1 MLDGLD
7 VTVIVVYLIGSAGI
21 GLWLSGRQANLKGYF
36 LGNRQLPWWAVTL
49 SVVATETS
57 ALTVIS
63 TPAIAYLGDISFLQ
77 LAVGYLLGRIVVA
90 FVLLPKYYAGEMV
103 TAYAYLG
110 KRFGGA
116 MQGTASVTFL
126 GTRLLADGVRMYAAA
141 IPLKFILDGLGADV
155 GYFWI
160 ITILSLVTIAYTLV
174 GGIRAVVWVD
184 VFQMGVYLLGGVI
197 ALFVLIDKTSGF
209 WSQAADAGKTQFLDF
224 TSDPITAP
232 YAFVTAIVGGALLSM
247 ASHGADQIVVQRLLT
262 CRTRA
267 DAQKAVIA
275 SGVIVFVQFALFLVV
290 GLALWSYYGGKSMTD
305 LGMAASGDELFP
317 TFIVEDLPSGVA
329 GLLLAG
335 ILAAA
340 MSTLSSS
347 LNALSSS
354 TMTDLIAQFRRTPLG
369 DREALTVSRV
379 TTLIWG
385 LVFIVFGNLFVGEDT
400 PVLEVGLSVASV
412 TYGGL
417 LGAFF
422 LGIFVRRARQLD
434 AMIGFVVAVAAMAAL
449 FVYQQWIVEEG
460 EVLVGFT
467 WFTAIGVVI
476 TMVIA
481 TALSLFHPAEPA
493 REDAE
498 ADVTDRA

>member
-7 VTVIVVYLIGSAGI
+7 LTVIIVYLVGSAGI
-21 GLWLSGRQANLKGYF
+21 GLWLSGRQASVRGYF
-36 LGNRQLPWWAVTL
+36 LGNRELPWWAVTL

-63 TPAIAYLGDISFLQ
+63 TPAIAYLGDLSFLQ
-77 LAVGYLLGRIVVA
+77 LAIGYLLGRIVVA

-110 KRFGGA
+110 KRFGGT

-126 GTRLLADGVRMYAAA
+126 LTRLLADGVRMYAAA
-141 IPLKFILDGLGADV
+141 IPLKFILDGLGAEIS
-155 GYFWI
+155 YFWI
-160 ITILSLVTIAYTLV
+160 ITVLSLVTVAYTYV

-184 VFQMGVYLLGGVI
+184 VFQMVVYLVGGGI
-197 ALFVLIDKTSGF
+197 ALAVLADKASGF
-209 WSQAADAGKTQFLDF
+209 WGEAVDAGKTQMFDF
-224 TSDPITAP
+224 SSDIVTAP
-232 YAFVTAIVGGALLSM
+232 YAFVTAIFGGALLSM

-267 DAQKAVIA
+267 DAQRAVIA
-275 SGVIVFVQFALFLVV
+275 SGVIVFFQFALFLVV
-290 GLALWSYYGGKSMTD
+290 GLALWSYYGGKSPVE
-305 LGMAASGDELFP
+305 LGQAASGDELFP
-317 TFIVEDLPSGVA
+317 TFIVEDLPSGIA

-354 TMTDLIAQFRRTPLG
+354 TMTDLIARLHRAPLG
-369 DREALTVSRV
+369 DAEALSVSRV
-379 TTLIWG
+379 TTLVWG

-400 PVLEVGLSVASV
+400 PVLELGLSIASV

-422 LGIFVRRARQLD
+422 LGIFVRRASQLD
-434 AMIGFVVAVAAMAAL
+434 AMIAFCIAVAAMAAL
-449 FVYQQWIVEEG
+449 FVYQQWVIEGDDIV
-460 EVLVGFT
+460 VGFT

-476 TMVIA
+476 TMVIGTLLSFRHPSA
-481 TALSLFHPAEPA
+481 TR
-493 REDAE
+493 REEVAAGEHD
-498 ADVTDRA
+498 

>member
-7 VTVIVVYLIGSAGI
+7 LTVIVVYLVGSAGI
-21 GLWLSGRQANLKGYF
+21 GLWLSGRQSNVKGYF
-36 LGNRQLPWWAVTL
+36 LGNRELPWWAVTL

-63 TPAIAYLGDISFLQ
+63 TPAIAYLGDLSFLQ
-77 LAVGYLLGRIVVA
+77 LAIGYLLGRIVVA

-110 KRFGGA
+110 KRFGGT

-126 GTRLLADGVRMYAAA
+126 LTRLLADGVRMYAAA
-141 IPLKFILDGLGADV
+141 IPLKFILDGLGADIS
-155 GYFWI
+155 YFWI
-160 ITILSLVTIAYTLV
+160 ITVLSLVTVAYTYV

-184 VFQMGVYLLGGVI
+184 VFQMGVYVLGGII
-197 ALFVLIDKTSGF
+197 ALTVLADQTSGF
-209 WSQAADAGKTQFLDF
+209 WGEAVDAGKTQMFDF
-224 TSDPITAP
+224 SSDIVTAP
-232 YAFVTAIVGGALLSM
+232 YAFVTAIFGGALLSM

-262 CRTRA
+262 CRSRA
-267 DAQKAVIA
+267 DAQRAVIA
-275 SGVIVFVQFALFLVV
+275 SGVIVFVQFGLFLVV
-290 GLALWSYYGGKSMTD
+290 GLALWSYYGGKSPED
-305 LGMAASGDELFP
+305 LGQVASGDELFP
-317 TFIVEDLPSGVA
+317 TFIVEDLPSGIA

-354 TMTDLIAQFRRTPLG
+354 TMTDLIARLRSTPLA
-369 DREALTVSRV
+369 DSEALSISRL

-385 LVFIVFGNLFVGEDT
+385 LVFIVFGNLFVGDDT
-400 PVLEVGLSVASV
+400 PVLELGLSVASV

-422 LGIFVRRARQLD
+422 LGIFVRRASQLD
-434 AMIGFVVAVAAMAAL
+434 AMVAFCVAVAAMAWL
-449 FVYQQWIVEEG
+449 FVYQQWVITDG
-460 EVLVGFT
+460 EIIVGFT
-467 WFTAIGVVI
+467 WFTAIGVAI
-476 TMVIA
+476 TMVIG
-481 TALSLFHPAEPA
+481 TLLSLRHPANVG
-493 REDAE
+493 REGVETRD
-498 ADVTDRA
+498 

>member
-7 VTVIVVYLIGSAGI
+7 LTVIIVYLVGSAAV

-36 LGNRQLPWWAVTL
+36 LGNRELPWWAVTL

-63 TPAIAYLGDISFLQ
+63 TPAIAYLGDLSFLQ
-77 LAVGYLLGRIVVA
+77 LAIGYLLGRILVA

-110 KRFGGA
+110 KRFGGT

-126 GTRLLADGVRMYAAA
+126 FTRLLADGVRMYAAA
-141 IPLKFILDGLGADV
+141 IPLKFILDGLGADIS
-155 GYFWI
+155 YFWI
-160 ITILSLVTIAYTLV
+160 ITVLSLVTVAYTYV

-184 VFQMGVYLLGGVI
+184 VFQMAVYMIGGVI
-197 ALFVLIDKTSGF
+197 ALYVLTDKTSGF
-209 WSQAADAGKTQFLDF
+209 WGDAVDAGKTQVFDF
-224 TSDPITAP
+224 SSDIITAP
-232 YAFVTAIVGGALLSM
+232 YAFVTAIFGGALLSM
-247 ASHGADQIVVQRLLT
+247 ASHGVDQIVVQRLLA

-275 SGVIVFVQFALFLVV
+275 SGIIVFLQFGLFLVV
-290 GLALWSYYGGKSMTD
+290 GLALWSYNGGASPAE
-305 LGMAASGDELFP
+305 LGQAASGDELFP
-317 TFIVEDLPSGVA
+317 TFIIEDLPSGVA
-329 GLLLAG
+329 GLLLGG

-354 TMTDLIAQFRRTPLG
+354 TMTDLIERMRRTPLS
-369 DREALTVSRV
+369 DADALTASRV
-379 TTLIWG
+379 TTLAWG
-385 LVFIVFGNLFVGEDT
+385 LVFIVFGNLFVGDDT
-400 PVLEVGLSVASV
+400 PVLELGLSVASV

-422 LGIFVRRARQLD
+422 LGIFVKRARQLD
-434 AMIGFVVAVAAMAAL
+434 AMIAFVIAIAVMAGL
-449 FVYQQWIVEEG
+449 FVYQQWIIDEG
-460 EVLVGFT
+460 EVLIGFT

-476 TMVIA
+476 TMVIGVL
-481 TALSLFHPAEPA
+481 LSLLHPASAQPA
-493 REDAE
+493 DAE
-498 ADVTDRA
+498 ARDRA

>member
-7 VTVIVVYLIGSAGI
+7 LTVIVVYLVGSAGL
-21 GLWLSGRQANLKGYF
+21 GLWLSGRQSNIKGYF
-36 LGNRQLPWWAVTL
+36 LGNRELPWWAVTL

-63 TPAIAYLGDISFLQ
+63 TPAIAYLGNLSFLQ
-77 LAVGYLLGRIVVA
+77 VAIGYLLGRIVVA

-116 MQGTASVTFL
+116 MQSTASVTFL
-126 GTRLLADGVRMYAAA
+126 LTRLLADGVRMYAAA
-141 IPLKFILDGLGADV
+141 IPLKFIMDGLGADV
-155 GYFWI
+155 SYFWI
-160 ITILSLVTIAYTLV
+160 ITILSLVTVAYTYV

-184 VFQMGVYLLGGVI
+184 VMQMGVYLAGGIV
-197 ALFVLIDKTSGF
+197 ALAVLMDKTGGF
-209 WSQAADAGKTQFLDF
+209 WSDAADASKTQVFDF
-224 TSDPITAP
+224 SSDIVTAP
-232 YAFVTAIVGGALLSM
+232 YAFVTAILGGALLSM
-247 ASHGADQIVVQRLLT
+247 ASHGVDQIVVQRLLA

-275 SGVIVFVQFALFLVV
+275 SGLIVFVQFGLFMVV
-290 GLALWSYYGGKSMTD
+290 GLALWSYYDGRSLTD
-305 LGMAASGDELFP
+305 LGQAASGDELFP

-354 TMTDLIAQFRRTPLG
+354 TITDLVQRFRRTPLG
-369 DREALTVSRV
+369 DAEALSASRI
-379 TTLIWG
+379 TTLVWG
-385 LVFIVFGNLFVGEDT
+385 LVFIVFGNLFVGQDT
-400 PVLEVGLSVASV
+400 PVLELGLSVASI

-422 LGIFVRRARQLD
+422 LGIFVRRASQLD
-434 AMIGFVVAVAAMAAL
+434 AMIAFGVAVAVMASM
-449 FVYQQWIVEEG
+449 FVYQQWIIEEG
-460 EVLVGFT
+460 EVFIGFT
-467 WFTAIGVVI
+467 WYTAIGVVI
-476 TMVIA
+476 TMVLGWL
-481 TALSLFHPAEPA
+481 LSRLHPANE
-493 REDAE
+493 RAE
-498 ADVTDRA
+498 AEVPE

>member
-7 VTVIVVYLIGSAGI
+7 LTVIIIYLIGSAGI
-21 GLWLSGRQANLKGYF
+21 GLWLSGRQASVKGYF
-36 LGNRQLPWWAVTL
+36 LGNRELPWWAVTL

-63 TPAIAYLGDISFLQ
+63 TPAIAYLGDLSFLQ
-77 LAVGYLLGRIVVA
+77 LAIGYLLGRIVVA
-90 FVLLPKYYAGEMV
+90 FVLLPKYYAGDMI

-126 GTRLLADGVRMYAAA
+126 LTRLLADGVRMYAAA
-141 IPLKFILDGLGADV
+141 IPLKFILDGLGADIS
-155 GYFWI
+155 YFWI
-160 ITILSLVTIAYTLV
+160 ITILSLVTVAYTYI

-184 VFQMGVYLLGGVI
+184 VFQMGVYLVGGAI
-197 ALFVLIDKTSGF
+197 ALFVLFDKTGGF
-209 WSQAADAGKTQFLDF
+209 WSDAVDAGKTQMFDF
-224 TSDPITAP
+224 SSDIVTAP
-232 YAFVTAIVGGALLSM
+232 YAFVTAILGGALLSM
-247 ASHGADQIVVQRLLT
+247 ASHGVDQIVVQRLLA
-262 CRTRA
+262 CRTRK
-267 DAQKAVIA
+267 DAQLAVIA
-275 SGVIVFVQFALFLVV
+275 SGVIVFLQFGLFLLV
-290 GLALWSYYGGKSMTD
+290 GLALWSYYDGKALADM
-305 LGMAASGDELFP
+305 GQVESGDELFP

-354 TMTDLIAQFRRTPLG
+354 TMTDLIDRFRSTPM
-369 DREALTVSRV
+369 DDAKALSASRI
-379 TTLIWG
+379 TTLVWG
-385 LVFIVFGNLFVGEDT
+385 FVFILFGNLFVGQDT
-400 PVLEVGLSVASV
+400 PVLELGLSVASI

-434 AMIGFVVAVAAMAAL
+434 VMIAFAVAVAAMSAL
-449 FVYQQWIVEEG
+449 FIYQQWVIDDGEIV
-460 EVLVGFT
+460 VGFT

-476 TMVIA
+476 TMVIG
-481 TALSLFHPAEPA
+481 TALSMLHPA
-493 REDAE
+493 DA
-498 ADVTDRA
+498 DRAGADASDRT